1 MNSDT
6 TIQSLLESAFNIVNN
21 YLIPLVFALILA
33 AFFWGLAR
41 YVYQADSDQ
50 ARSQG
55 KRIMLGGVIALF
67 VAASIW
73 GIVDFIQKNLGIGNG
88 EDQPAPK
95 APDSNISDTSDT
107 SDNSE

>member
-1 MNSDT
+1 MS
-6 TIQSLLESAFNIVNN
+6 SLQTLLANAFNIVNN

-73 GIVDFIQKNLGIGNG
+73 GIVEFIQKNLGISSGN
-88 EDQPAPK
+88 DQPAPQ
-95 APDSNISDTSDT
+95 APDSNTSDT
-107 SDNSE
+107 SDEE